1 VSKLGA
7 VVEAVEKHGRFVLEQ
22 VKRARSDERFARAVI
37 ERWNKIKAE
46 TPIAKA
52 PTGLPLP
59 RLALPEID
67 EPGEIARYLFSEG
80 LPGEFPYLN
89 GAYREMYLEPL
100 REIETGSYGNKK
112 SSNGD
117 SNGAIAARVS
127 RAKTPEP
134 PARPPLQEEPT
145 RLFSGLMLAEDTN
158 KRFHFLSA
166 HQRSKRLSTA
176 FDGPTLYGID
186 SDADGVFG
194 KIGEGGVAVDT
205 VEDMVRLYDGFEL
218 GAPNFSASMT
228 ISGPAPII
236 MAMYIAAAKRRFGP
250 KVVPNLRGTIQADI
264 FKEVQ
269 AQNETIFPT
278 EASLRFLC
286 DMIEWTTAN
295 MPRWY
300 PVSISGYH
308 IGEAGSTPVQQA
320 AYTLS
325 NGFAYAEMLTA
336 RGVPVDQF
344 APRLSF
350 FLDCGLDVEYIALA
364 RVSRKIW
371 AIGMRDVFGANA
383 RGQMFKLHTQTSGR
397 SLIAA
402 EFKNNLTRTAAEL
415 MLAYM
420 NGTNSCHSN
429 SADEP
434 FTTPSEEWIR
444 LAAHGQAI
452 LLEES
457 GIFKHTM
464 NMLSGSPGMKA
475 VERAVEKAILDEF
488 REIESLGGVLAA
500 VENRYQRSQ
509 IQNAA
514 HRYEQQIYDGTRPIV
529 GLNRY
534 RNGAD
539 EMPEIELARTPRARQ
554 KLQVER
560 LKKFKKKNAEKSKSA
575 LDKLA
580 TAVERGENCFR
591 LCWKRWKFVH
601 LAKSLAACKRL
612 WGGSGRWCK
621 RSAESQCFVNRF
633 GRARLYRAGASPNEG
648 SAKQV
653 VRR

>member
-1 VSKLGA
+1 MSKLGA

-22 VKRARSDERFARAVI
+22 VRRARSDQKFAQAVV
-37 ERWNKIKAE
+37 ERWNKIKTE

-67 EPGEIARYLFSEG
+67 EPGEIARYLFGEG

-112 SSNGD
+112 SPNG
-117 SNGAIAARVS
+117 SSAKKNGAQ
-127 RAKTPEP
+127 P
-134 PARPPLQEEPT
+134 PEEPT

-236 MAMYIAAAKRRFGP
+236 MAMYIAAAKHRFGP

-336 RGVPVDQF
+336 RGVAVDQF

-539 EMPEIELARTPRARQ
+539 EMPEIELARTPRAKQ

-560 LKKFKKKNAEKSKSA
+560 LKKFKKKNGEKSKHA

-580 TAVERGENCFR
+580 AVVERGENCFPALLEAVEVCSLGQITGR
-591 LCWKRWKFVH
+591 LQEIV
-601 LAKSLAACKRL
+601 
-612 WGGSGRWCK
+612 GRF
-621 RSAESQCFVNRF
+621 RPMV
-633 GRARLYRAGASPNEG
+633 
-648 SAKQV
+648 
-653 VRR
+653 

>member
-1 VSKLGA
+1 MSKLGR
-7 VVEAVEKHGRFVLEQ
+7 VVEAVENYNQFVLDE
-22 VKRARSDERFARAVI
+22 VKRARSEKAFGKKLLD
-37 ERWNKIKAE
+37 RWNEVKAK
-46 TPIAKA
+46 TRIGTA
-52 PTGLPLP
+52 PTGLKLP

-67 EPGEIARYLFSEG
+67 EPGEIARYLLGEG
-80 LPGEFPYLN
+80 LPGEFPYTN

-100 REIETGSYGNKK
+100 REPEEGSYGK
-112 SSNGD
+112 NGRHGKNGK
-117 SNGAIAARVS
+117 NGA
-127 RAKTPEP
+127 K
-134 PARPPLQEEPT
+134 PAPKAEQEEPT
-145 RLFSGLMLAEDTN
+145 RLFSGFGLAEDTN
-158 KRFHFLSA
+158 ERFHYLTG
-166 HQRSKRLSTA
+166 HQRSARLSTA

-186 SDADGVFG
+186 SDAEGVFG
-194 KIGEGGVAVDT
+194 KIGEGGLAIDT
-205 VEDMVRLYDGFEL
+205 YEDMVRLYDGFDM
-218 GAPNFSASMT
+218 GSPSFSASMT

-236 MAMYIAAAKRRFGP
+236 MAMYIAAAKRRFG
-250 KVVPNLRGTIQADI
+250 KSVVPKLRGTIQADI

-278 EASLRFLC
+278 EASLRFLT
-286 DMIEWTTAN
+286 DMVEFTTRE

-300 PVSISGYH
+300 PISISGYH

-325 NGFAYAEMLTA
+325 NGFAYAEMFAA
-336 RGVPVDQF
+336 RGIPIDQF
-344 APRLSF
+344 GPRLSF
-350 FLDCGLDVEYIALA
+350 FLDCGLDVEYIALS
-364 RVSRKIW
+364 RVSRRIW
-371 AIGMRDVFGANA
+371 AIGMRDAFGAGP

-420 NGTNSCHSN
+420 NATNSSHSN

-475 VERAVEKAILDEF
+475 VERAVDKAILEEF
-488 REIESLGGVLAA
+488 RQIESLGGVMGA

-514 HRYEQQIYDGTRPIV
+514 HRYEQQIYDGTRPIIA
-529 GLNRY
+529 LNKY
-534 RNGAD
+534 RNGEEDA
-539 EMPEIELARTPRARQ
+539 PEVKLVRTPRSKQ
-554 KLQVER
+554 QLQVDR
-560 LKKFKKKNAEKSKSA
+560 LTKFKKKNAEKAKRA
-575 LDKLA
+575 LAKL
-580 TAVERGENCFR
+580 TDVVERGENCFPALLEAVEVCSLGQITGR
-591 LCWKRWKFVH
+591 LQEVV
-601 LAKSLAACKRL
+601 
-612 WGGSGRWCK
+612 GRF
-621 RSAESQCFVNRF
+621 RPMV
-633 GRARLYRAGASPNEG
+633 
-648 SAKQV
+648 
-653 VRR
+653 

>member
-1 VSKLGA
+1 MSKLGQI
-7 VVEAVEKHGRFVLEQ
+7 VEAVEKHGHFVLDQ
-22 VKRARSDERFARAVI
+22 VKRARSDQKFGRELT

-46 TPIAKA
+46 TPITRA

-67 EPGEIARYLFSEG
+67 EPGEIARYLFGDG
-80 LPGEFPYLN
+80 LPGEFPFLN

-100 REIETGSYGNKK
+100 KQVVIEDGSYGNKK
-112 SSNGD
+112 SR
-117 SNGAIAARVS
+117 NGAP
-127 RAKTPEP
+127 KNGKKNG
-134 PARPPLQEEPT
+134 ARPPEEPT

-205 VEDMVRLYDGFEL
+205 VEDMVRLYDGFDV
-218 GAPNFSASMT
+218 GSPDFSASMT

-250 KVVPNLRGTIQADI
+250 GVIPKLRGTIQADI

-286 DMIEWTTAN
+286 DMIEWTTGE

-325 NGFAYAEMLTA
+325 NGFAYAEMLAA
-336 RGVPVDQF
+336 RGLAVDQF
-344 APRLSF
+344 GPRLSF
-350 FLDCGLDVEYIALA
+350 FLDCGLDVEYIALS

-371 AIGMRDVFGANA
+371 AIGMRDVFGAGP

-397 SLIAA
+397 SLVAA

-488 REIESLGGVLAA
+488 RQIESLGGVLAA

-509 IQNAA
+509 IQTAA

-539 EMPEIELARTPRARQ
+539 EMPEMELARTPRSRQ
-554 KLQVER
+554 QLQVDR
-560 LKKFKKKNAEKSKSA
+560 LTKFKKKNAAKAERA

-580 TAVERGENCFR
+580 GVVDRGENSFPA
-591 LCWKRWKFVH
+591 L
-601 LAKSLAACKRL
+601 LAAVEVCSLGQITGRL
-612 WGGSGRWCK
+612 QEIVGRF
-621 RSAESQCFVNRF
+621 RPMV
-633 GRARLYRAGASPNEG
+633 
-648 SAKQV
+648 
-653 VRR
+653 

>member
-1 VSKLGA
+1 MSKLGQ
-7 VVEAVEKHGRFVLEQ
+7 VVEAVENYNGFVLNQ
-22 VKRARSDERFARAVI
+22 VKRARSDEKFGR
-37 ERWNKIKAE
+37 ELSDRWTEIKSK
-46 TPIAKA
+46 TPVTHT

-67 EPGEIARYLFSEG
+67 EPGEIARYLFGEG
-80 LPGEFPYLN
+80 LPGEFPFLN
-89 GAYREMYLEPL
+89 GAYREMYLEPV
-100 REIETGSYGNKK
+100 REIKTGSFGKK
-112 SSNGD
+112 TSGD
-117 SNGAIAARVS
+117 GAKEKASGNGAQ
-127 RAKTPEP
+127 
-134 PARPPLQEEPT
+134 PLEEPT

-158 KRFHFLSA
+158 ERFHYLTQ
-166 HQRSKRLSTA
+166 HQRTHRLSTA

-194 KIGEGGVAVDT
+194 KIGEGGVAIDT
-205 VEDMVRLYDGFEL
+205 VEDMVRLYDGFDL
-218 GAPNFSASMT
+218 GSPNFSASMT

-250 KVVPNLRGTIQADI
+250 KVVPKLRGTIQADI

-269 AQNETIFPT
+269 AQNETIFPI
-278 EASLRFLC
+278 EASLRFLT
-286 DMIEWTTAN
+286 DMVEFTTRE

-300 PVSISGYH
+300 PISISGYH

-325 NGFAYAEMLTA
+325 NGFAYAEMFSG
-336 RGVPVDQF
+336 RGIPVDQF
-344 APRLSF
+344 GPRLSF
-350 FLDCGLDVEYIALA
+350 FLDCGLDAEYIALA
-364 RVSRKIW
+364 RVSRRIW
-371 AIGMRDVFGANA
+371 AIGMRDAFGAGP
-383 RGQMFKLHTQTSGR
+383 RGQLFKLHTQTSGR

-420 NGTNSCHSN
+420 NATNSCHSN

-475 VERAVEKAILDEF
+475 VERAVEVAILDEF
-488 REIESLGGVLAA
+488 REIERLGGVLAA
-500 VENRYQRSQ
+500 VEDRYQRSQ
-509 IQNAA
+509 IQSAA
-514 HRYEQQIYDGTRPIV
+514 HRYEQQIYEGTRPII

-534 RNGAD
+534 RNGSD
-539 EMPEIELARTPRARQ
+539 DIPEVKLARTPRKKQ
-554 KLQVER
+554 QLQVDR
-560 LKKFKKKNAEKSKSA
+560 LAKFKKKNAEKAKRA

-580 TAVERGENCFR
+580 DVVERGENCFPTLLEAVEVCSLGQITGR
-591 LCWKRWKFVH
+591 LQEVV
-601 LAKSLAACKRL
+601 
-612 WGGSGRWCK
+612 GRF
-621 RSAESQCFVNRF
+621 RPMV
-633 GRARLYRAGASPNEG
+633 
-648 SAKQV
+648 
-653 VRR
+653 

>member
-1 VSKLGA
+1 MSKLGR
-7 VVEAVEKHGRFVLEQ
+7 VVEAVEKYNAFVEDE
-22 VKRARSDERFARAVI
+22 VNRARSDEKFGTEMVK
-37 ERWNKIKAE
+37 RWNDIKAKIPVG
-46 TPIAKA
+46 TA
-52 PTGLPLP
+52 PTGLKLP

-67 EPGEIARYLFSEG
+67 EAGDITRYLLGDG
-80 LPGEFPYLN
+80 LPGEFPFLN

-100 REIETGSYGNKK
+100 QNPAVETGTYEKNGHGAK
-112 SSNGD
+112 SKLNG
-117 SNGAIAARVS
+117 STNGARNGAT
-127 RAKTPEP
+127 AKPQQ
-134 PARPPLQEEPT
+134 AEEPT

-158 KRFHFLSA
+158 ERFHFLGR

-186 SDADGVFG
+186 SDAPGILG

-205 VEDMVRLYDGFEL
+205 VEDMVRLYDGFDL
-218 GAPNFSASMT
+218 GSPDFSASMT

-250 KVVPNLRGTIQADI
+250 GVVPKLRGTIQADI

-269 AQNETIFPT
+269 AQNETIFPV
-278 EASLRFLC
+278 EASLRFLT
-286 DMIEWTTAN
+286 DMMEFTTRE

-325 NGFAYAEMLTA
+325 NGFAYAEMMAA
-336 RGVPVDQF
+336 RGIPVDEF
-344 APRLSF
+344 GPRLSF
-350 FLDCGLDVEYIALA
+350 FLDCGLDVEYIALT
-364 RVSRKIW
+364 RVSRRIW
-371 AIGMRDVFGANA
+371 AIGMRDAFGAGHKA
-383 RGQMFKLHTQTSGR
+383 QMFKVHTQTSGR
-397 SLIAA
+397 SLVAA

-415 MLAYM
+415 MLSYM

-452 LLEES
+452 LLDES

-475 VERAVEKAILDEF
+475 VERAVEAAILEEF
-488 REIESLGGVLAA
+488 REIERLGGVMGA

-509 IQNAA
+509 IQTAA
-514 HRYEQQIYDGTRPIV
+514 HRYEQQIYNGVRPIIA
-529 GLNRY
+529 LNKY
-534 RNGAD
+534 RND
-539 EMPEIELARTPRARQ
+539 TEEMPEFELARTPRAKQ
-554 KLQVER
+554 QLQVNR
-560 LKKFKKKNAEKSKSA
+560 LKKFKQKNAAKAEKA
-575 LDKLA
+575 LEKLA
-580 TAVERGENCFR
+580 AVVETDENCFPALLEAVEVCSLGQISER
-591 LCWKRWKFVH
+591 LQEVV
-601 LAKSLAACKRL
+601 
-612 WGGSGRWCK
+612 GRF
-621 RSAESQCFVNRF
+621 RPMV
-633 GRARLYRAGASPNEG
+633 
-648 SAKQV
+648 
-653 VRR
+653 

>member
-1 VSKLGA
+1 MSKLGQVA
-7 VVEAVEKHGRFVLEQ
+7 EAVEKYEEFVLEQ
-22 VKRARSDERFARAVI
+22 VKRARSDKGFGREVVQ
-37 ERWNKIKAE
+37 RWDEVKKN
-46 TPIAKA
+46 TPVTRA
-52 PTGLPLP
+52 PTGLELP
-59 RLALPEID
+59 RLALPEVD
-67 EPGEIARYLFSEG
+67 EPGEIARYLFGEG
-80 LPGEFPYLN
+80 LPGEFPFTN
-89 GAYREMYLEPL
+89 GAYREMYLEPI
-100 REIETGSYGNKK
+100 RDADEGGYGKNGHGKNGGDGGSKRKQAPKTKET
-112 SSNGD
+112 
-117 SNGAIAARVS
+117 
-127 RAKTPEP
+127 
-134 PARPPLQEEPT
+134 EEPT
-145 RLFSGLMLAEDTN
+145 RLFSGFGLAEDTN
-158 KRFHFLSA
+158 ERFHYLTA
-166 HQRSKRLSTA
+166 HQRTTRLSTA

-194 KIGEGGVAVDT
+194 KIGEGGVAIDT
-205 VEDMVRLYDGFEL
+205 VEDMVRLYDGFDL
-218 GAPNFSASMT
+218 GSPSFSASMT

-236 MAMYIAAAKRRFGP
+236 MAMYIAAAKRRFG
-250 KVVPNLRGTIQADI
+250 KSVVPKLRGTIQADI

-278 EASLRFLC
+278 EPSLRFLC
-286 DMIEWTTAN
+286 DMIEFTTRE

-308 IGEAGSTPVQQA
+308 IGEAGATPVQQA

-325 NGFAYAEMLTA
+325 NGFAYAEMLAA
-336 RGVPVDQF
+336 RGIPVDQF

-371 AIGMRDVFGANA
+371 AIGMRDAFGASP

-452 LLEES
+452 LLDES

-475 VERAVEKAILDEF
+475 VERAVEAAILEEF
-488 REIESLGGVLAA
+488 RQIERLGGVLAA
-500 VENRYQRSQ
+500 IEHRYQRSQ
-509 IQNAA
+509 IQTAA
-514 HRYEQQIYDGTRPIV
+514 HRYEEQIYDGTRPIIA
-529 GLNRY
+529 LNKY
-534 RNGAD
+534 READ
-539 EMPEIELARTPRARQ
+539 EKMPEVKMVRTPRAKKQ
-554 KLQVER
+554 LQLDR
-560 LKKFKKKNAEKSKSA
+560 LEKFKRKHAEQAKRA

-580 TAVERGENCFR
+580 EVVEREENCFPALIAAVEDCSLGQITGR
-591 LCWKRWKFVH
+591 LQEIV
-601 LAKSLAACKRL
+601 
-612 WGGSGRWCK
+612 GRF
-621 RSAESQCFVNRF
+621 RPTV
-633 GRARLYRAGASPNEG
+633 
-648 SAKQV
+648 
-653 VRR
+653 

>member
-1 VSKLGA
+1 MARNEKRGIITMSKLGQ
-7 VVEAVEKHGRFVLEQ
+7 VVESVEKYNKFVLDQ
-22 VKRARSDERFARAVI
+22 VKRARANEKFGHELVN
-37 ERWNKIKAE
+37 RWNEIKAK
-46 TPIAKA
+46 TPLTHT

-67 EPGEIARYLFSEG
+67 EPGEIARYLFGEG
-80 LPGEFPYLN
+80 IPGEFPFLN
-89 GAYREMYLEPL
+89 GAYREMYLEPV
-100 REIETGSYGNKK
+100 REIETGSYGKK
-112 SSNGD
+112 TST
-117 SNGAIAARVS
+117 NGATKKATGNG
-127 RAKTPEP
+127 AKP
-134 PARPPLQEEPT
+134 PEEPT

-158 KRFHFLSA
+158 ERFHYLTQ
-166 HQRSKRLSTA
+166 HQRTHRLSTA

-194 KIGEGGVAVDT
+194 KIGEGGVAIDT
-205 VEDMVRLYDGFEL
+205 IEDMVRLYDGFDL
-218 GAPNFSASMT
+218 GSPNFSASMT

-250 KVVPNLRGTIQADI
+250 KVVPKLRGTIQADI

-269 AQNETIFPT
+269 AQNETIFPI
-278 EASLRFLC
+278 EASLRFLT
-286 DMIEWTTAN
+286 DMVEFTTRE

-300 PVSISGYH
+300 PISISGYH

-325 NGFAYAEMLTA
+325 NGFAYAEMFAA
-336 RGVPVDQF
+336 RGIPVDRF
-344 APRLSF
+344 GPRLSF
-350 FLDCGLDVEYIALA
+350 FLDCGLDAEYIALA
-364 RVSRKIW
+364 RVSRRIW
-371 AIGMRDVFGANA
+371 AIGMRDVFGAGP
-383 RGQMFKLHTQTSGR
+383 RGQLYKLHTQTSGR

-420 NGTNSCHSN
+420 NATNSCHSN

-475 VERAVEKAILDEF
+475 VERAVEAAILDEF
-488 REIESLGGVLAA
+488 REIERLGGVLAA
-500 VENRYQRSQ
+500 VEDRFQRSQ

-514 HRYEQQIYDGTRPIV
+514 HRYEQQIYDGTRPII
-529 GLNRY
+529 GLNKY
-534 RNGAD
+534 RNGEDDA
-539 EMPEIELARTPRARQ
+539 PKIKLARTPRVKQ
-554 KLQVER
+554 QLQVDR
-560 LKKFKKKNAEKSKSA
+560 LAKFKKKNAEKAKHA
-575 LDKLA
+575 LDKLVA
-580 TAVERGENCFR
+580 VVERGENCFPTLLDAVEVSSLGQITGR
-591 LCWKRWKFVH
+591 LQEVV
-601 LAKSLAACKRL
+601 
-612 WGGSGRWCK
+612 GRF
-621 RSAESQCFVNRF
+621 RPMV
-633 GRARLYRAGASPNEG
+633 
-648 SAKQV
+648 
-653 VRR
+653 

>member
-1 VSKLGA
+1 MSKLGA
-7 VVEAVEKHGRFVLEQ
+7 VVEAVEKHEKFVRDEVQ
-22 VKRARSDERFARAVI
+22 RARTDEAFGREML
-37 ERWNKIKAE
+37 ERWEKIKSE
-46 TPIAKA
+46 IPISRA

-67 EPGEIARYLFSEG
+67 EPGEIARYLLGDG

-100 REIETGSYGNKK
+100 PEIETGSYGNAKSPNGSKGKK
-112 SSNGD
+112 
-117 SNGAIAARVS
+117 NGA
-127 RAKTPEP
+127 KPQP
-134 PARPPLQEEPT
+134 PEEPT

-176 FDGPTLYGID
+176 FDGPTLYGLD

-218 GAPNFSASMT
+218 GAPHFSASMT

-269 AQNETIFPT
+269 AQNETIFPI
-278 EASLRFLC
+278 EASLRFLL
-286 DMIEWTTAN
+286 DMIEWTAEK

-325 NGFAYAEMLTA
+325 NGFAYVEMLSA

-371 AIGMRDVFGANA
+371 AIGMRDVFGASP

-402 EFKNNLTRTAAEL
+402 EFKNNLTRTATEL

-488 REIESLGGVLAA
+488 REIESLGGVMGA

-514 HRYEQQIYDGTRPIV
+514 HRYEEQIYNGTRPII
-529 GLNRY
+529 GLTRY
-534 RNGAD
+534 RSPED
-539 EMPEIELARTPRARQ
+539 EMPEIELARTPRAKQ
-554 KLQVER
+554 ELQVRR
-560 LKKFKKKNAEKSKSA
+560 LKAFKKKNAAKAAQA
-575 LDKLA
+575 LDQLSEVVESCENTFPA
-580 TAVERGENCFR
+580 LLEAVEVCSLGQISDRLQEVVGRFR
-591 LCWKRWKFVH
+591 PMV
-601 LAKSLAACKRL
+601 
-612 WGGSGRWCK
+612 
-621 RSAESQCFVNRF
+621 
-633 GRARLYRAGASPNEG
+633 
-648 SAKQV
+648 
-653 VRR
+653 

>member
-1 VSKLGA
+1 MSKLGQ
-7 VVEAVEKHGRFVLEQ
+7 VVESVEKYNQFVLDQ
-22 VKRARSDERFARAVI
+22 VKRARIDEKFGRELVN
-37 ERWNKIKAE
+37 RWNDIKAKV
-46 TPIAKA
+46 PVRRA
-52 PTGLPLP
+52 PTGLELP

-67 EPGEIARYLFSEG
+67 EPGEIARFLFGEG
-80 LPGEFPYLN
+80 MPGEFPFLN
-89 GAYREMYLEPL
+89 GAYREMYLEPV
-100 REIETGSYGNKK
+100 REVEEGSFGK
-112 SSNGD
+112 NGHGVVAGV
-117 SNGAIAARVS
+117 SPANRSKARP
-127 RAKTPEP
+127 T
-134 PARPPLQEEPT
+134 RPPLRPPQEEEPT
-145 RLFSGLMLAEDTN
+145 RLFSGFMLAEDTN
-158 KRFHFLSA
+158 ERFHYLTA
-166 HQRSKRLSTA
+166 HQRTRRLSTA

-205 VEDMVRLYDGFEL
+205 VEDMVRLYDGFDL
-218 GAPNFSASMT
+218 GAPTFSASMT

-250 KVVPNLRGTIQADI
+250 KVVPKLRGTIQADI

-278 EASLRFLC
+278 EASLRFLT
-286 DMIEWTTAN
+286 DMVEYTTRE

-300 PVSISGYH
+300 PISISGYH

-325 NGFAYAEMLTA
+325 NGFAYAEMFAA
-336 RGVPVDQF
+336 RGLPIDQF
-344 APRLSF
+344 GPRLSF
-350 FLDCGLDVEYIALA
+350 FLDCGLDVEYIALS
-364 RVSRKIW
+364 RVSRRIW
-371 AIGMRDVFGANA
+371 AIGMRDAFGAGP

-415 MLAYM
+415 ILAYM
-420 NGTNSCHSN
+420 NATNSSHSN

-475 VERAVEKAILDEF
+475 VERAVEAAILEEF
-488 REIESLGGVLAA
+488 REIERMGGVLAA

-514 HRYEQQIYDGTRPIV
+514 HRYEQQIYDGTRPIIA
-529 GLNRY
+529 LNKY
-534 RNGAD
+534 RNGED
-539 EMPEIELARTPRARQ
+539 EMPEVKMVRTPRAKKQ
-554 KLQVER
+554 LQVDR
-560 LKKFKKKNAEKSKSA
+560 LVKFKKKNAKNAKRA

-580 TAVERGENCFR
+580 GVVEAGDNFFPTLIEAVEVCSLGQITGRLQEIVGRFR
-591 LCWKRWKFVH
+591 PMV
-601 LAKSLAACKRL
+601 
-612 WGGSGRWCK
+612 
-621 RSAESQCFVNRF
+621 
-633 GRARLYRAGASPNEG
+633 
-648 SAKQV
+648 
-653 VRR
+653 